1 MSVMTTRVGIIGQ
14 CQFCH
19 RLVAIDMRPVNDVDV
34 SVARS
39 FAQMRKEAVANM
51 EAALVSNPV
60 SENGDVGMDEE
71 PGCSGTQGEKQV
83 SVEEKAEVYEN
94 PLKKITGTIMR
105 LVREEFLRS
114 PAQDEE
120 SSEVSS
126 ANAEV
131 IMTMLAEE
139 ERIVDK
145 IRSQA
150 AKRKAK
156 K

>member
-1 MSVMTTRVGIIGQ
+1 MTTRVGIIGQ

-34 SVARS
+34 SEVRS
-39 FAQMRKEAVANM
+39 FAQMRKEAVAKM
-51 EAALVSNPV
+51 EAALGSNQV
-60 SENGDVGMDEE
+60 TENADLGMDEE
-71 PGCSGTQGEKQV
+71 PGCSGSQVEKQV
-83 SVEEKAEVYEN
+83 SVEEKTQKAYEN

-105 LVREEFLRS
+105 LVRDEFRRS
-114 PAQDEE
+114 PGPDQE
-120 SSEVSS
+120 SLEDSS

-131 IMTMLAEE
+131 IMSMLAEE
-139 ERIVDK
+139 ERIVDE

-150 AKRKAK
+150 DKRKAK